1 MSLLTGMSLA
11 TGASPCHTE
20 QGGFSFP
27 ASLSEKYRPHLL
39 EDFVGLDKPKRVL
52 SKFAAAPF
60 PNAAFLFVGPS
71 GTGKTSA
78 ALALCET
85 IRGELHHI
93 PSQKCAA
100 GTVEDVTRQCWYV
113 PRNNTLHV
121 VLVDEADQ
129 MSGAAQ
135 LSFLSKLD
143 GTAFPPQ
150 TVFIFTAN
158 DTERLQPRFLS
169 RCMTLEFSSHGL
181 AKPTAQLLEEIWRK
195 EAGDVPFP
203 KDFLRVA
210 QDSKNNVRDAI
221 NSLQVELLAL

>member
-1 MSLLTGMSLA
+1 MSLFDGMSMT
-11 TGASPCHTE
+11 TGASIAS

-27 ASLSEKYRPHLL
+27 ASLSEKYRPHTLN
-39 EDFVGLDKPKRVL
+39 EFVGLDKPKRVL
-52 SKFAAAPF
+52 SKFASSPF

-71 GTGKTSA
+71 GTGKTSMS
-78 ALALCET
+78 LALCEA

-93 PSQKCAA
+93 PSQSCNVA
-100 GTVEDVTRQCWYV
+100 TVEDVVRQCHYV

-129 MSGAAQ
+129 MTPQAQ
-135 LSFLSKLD
+135 LAFLSKLD

-158 DTERLQPRFLS
+158 DMERLQDRFLS
-169 RCMTLEFSSHGL
+169 RCMTLPFSSHGM
-181 AKPTAQLLEEIWRK
+181 AKDIAGLLENIWRK
-195 EAGDVPFP
+195 EAGETVEKPN
-203 KDFLRVA
+203 FLRAA
-210 QDSKNNVRDAI
+210 QDSKNNVRDAV